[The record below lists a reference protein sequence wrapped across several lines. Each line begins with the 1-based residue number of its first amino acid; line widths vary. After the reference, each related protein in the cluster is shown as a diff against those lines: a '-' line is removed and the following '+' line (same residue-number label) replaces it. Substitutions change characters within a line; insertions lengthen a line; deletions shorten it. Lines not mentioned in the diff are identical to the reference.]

1 MSGFDAN
8 NVHNTSMIS
17 TRNLT
22 ELPDI
27 QGFRRLTRSLAML
40 DAIMSPEWESR
51 YYSFDSHW
59 GDGQLMASMRD
70 GSGDHWF
77 ALISP
82 VGVALHG
89 LAHESAAF
97 RDGSPWPGILDSL
110 PIEFRDDFLMEPAFD
125 TANSSFCIWRR
136 ATDGRWSTGAV
147 QLPPGDDPDG
157 SQELLS
163 ILDGNPQRYAAFSAE
178 YYERAIDVADV
189 EAMYRHEAL
198 TDALARRL
206 NPDVDLESL
215 AADIAEIGYPD
226 RG

>member
-1 MSGFDAN
+1 
-8 NVHNTSMIS
+8 MIS

-22 ELPDI
+22 DLPDI
-27 QGFRRLTRSLAML
+27 RGFRRLTRSLATL

-59 GDGQLMASMRD
+59 GDGQLMASMRN

-77 ALISP
+77 ALIAAA
-82 VGVALHG
+82 GIALHG
-89 LAHESAAF
+89 LAHESEMF
-97 RDGSPWPGILDSL
+97 RHGSPL
-110 PIEFRDDFLMEPAFD
+110 PEIFDGLPSEFRDDFLREPAFD

-136 ATDGRWSTGAV
+136 STDVRWSTGAIRF
-147 QLPPGDDPDG
+147 PPGDDPDG

-163 ILDGNPQRYAAFSAE
+163 ILDGNPERYAAFSAE
-178 YYERAIDVADV
+178 YYELVIDVSDV
-189 EAMYRHEAL
+189 EAIYRHEPL

-206 NPDVDLESL
+206 NPDVELESL

-226 RG
+226 RD